1 MYIQCN
7 TETRLCNHYCS
18 EKIGI
23 TCSACVFVALDILHA
38 RRMRLIILSFVA
50 CPALQYFST
59 LSPKE
64 HDFRKKKKKIFL
76 KLNFFF

>member
-23 TCSACVFVALDILHA
+23 TYSACVFEALGIQDA
-38 RRMRLIILSFVA
+38 RRVRLIIFSFVA
-50 CPALQYFST
+50 LPSST

-64 HDFRKKKKKIFL
+64 HDFRKKSY
-76 KLNFFF
+76 